1 MAKLPSNI
9 NYLQSTQFKVIIDRK
24 QFANLEFFAQ
34 SFSHPGV
41 TLTSAPMPYKR
52 IASIGLPG
60 DTLTIDELQLQ
71 IIVDEN
77 MQSYIEMY
85 NWAELLT
92 QERTNLGP
100 DVVPIPVISH
110 EADISVL
117 LMTNSNKLVK
127 TIRYIDCVPTGIGN
141 LNFASSTNEPQMVT
155 FNASF
160 RSEYFVIT

>member
-1 MAKLPSNI
+1 MA
-9 NYLQSTQFKVIIDRK
+9 
-24 QFANLEFFAQ
+24 
-34 SFSHPGV
+34 
-41 TLTSAPMPYKR
+41 YKR
-52 IASIGLPG
+52 IASVGLPG

-100 DVVPIPVISH
+100 DVVPIPKVSH
-110 EADISVL
+110 EADISIL

-127 TIRYIDCVPTGIGN
+127 TIRYIDCVPTGLGN

-160 RSEYFVIT
+160 RSEYFIIT